1 MKHTR
6 SHLGYKKQR
15 EVIQGIL
22 TDYNGFKLDISN
34 KKTAGKSQNT
44 WETNHTLL
52 NNTWIKK
59 EISGRNF

>member
-44 WETNHTLL
+44 WETKPYT
-52 NNTWIKK
+52 
-59 EISGRNF
+59 SQ